1 MSNVEIRCP
10 RCGAP
15 CALKNKATNEYGC
28 AHCDS
33 TFRFL
38 DPTQK
43 TVLRGTIAHNC
54 PSCGAP
60 VKDGEGY
67 ICTECG
73 KDWLCQRCAKK
84 FEQRY
89 VCSECLK
96 KNYVISGMDRVCP
109 KCNQPLQ
116 YDKQKNQW
124 QCYYPCFK
132 YMKYVCPECGSIME
146 YTPLYKEFYCHKCK
160 MYPSYKPKDS
170 NSNPQTVKF
179 LIAPQA
185 GAPCSRCGK
194 QLTFVPQYQRW
205 YCHSCGKYA

>member
-38 DPTQK
+38 DPTLK

-60 VKDGEGY
+60 VKDGEGFV
-67 ICTECG
+67 CTECG
-73 KDWLCQRCAKK
+73 KDWLCPRCARK
-84 FEQRY
+84 FEQKY
-89 VCSECLK
+89 VCSDCLK
-96 KNYVISGMDRVCP
+96 EKYVISGMDKFCP

-116 YDKQKNQW
+116 YDQQKKQLR
-124 QCYYPCFK
+124 CYYPCFK
-132 YMKYVCPECGSIME
+132 YVTHVCPECGSVME
-146 YTPLYKEFYCHKCK
+146 YVPNYKDFYCHNCK
-160 MYPSYKPKDS
+160 MYPSYKPKES
-170 NSNPQTVKF
+170 TVNPQTATFFV
-179 LIAPQA
+179 ASQY
-185 GAPCSRCGK
+185 GTPCSRCGK
-194 QLTFVPQYQRW
+194 PLTFVPQYQRW
-205 YCHSCGKYA
+205 YCYSCGKYA